1 MTKFTLSAFVLPL
14 LLAAAAPSQPLKVDS
29 GESSIEFT
37 AIGKPG
43 FLRINGKD
51 AKVTGTAEQDP
62 AGLHG
67 TFTTKLDDFHTG
79 IDMRDE
85 HMKKKYLETEKFP
98 TATLKWTVAGGN
110 LNDAKEVPFKGTLSL
125 HGIEKPVEG
134 TAKLD
139 PSSDK
144 KSVKVDAKFPLKLSD
159 FKIDIPT
166 YMGVTVAEDVDVQA
180 QFTAKE

>member
-1 MTKFTLSAFVLPL
+1 MKRVTLAAFVLPL
-14 LLAAAAPSQPLKVDS
+14 LLAAAAPAQPLKVDS
-29 GESSIEFT
+29 GDSSLEFT

-51 AKVTGTAEQDP
+51 AKIAGTATPTGT
-62 AGLHG
+62 GYSG
-67 TFTTKLDDFHTG
+67 TFTAKLDDFHTG

-85 HMKKKYLETEKFP
+85 HMKKKYLETDKYP
-98 TATLKWTVAGGN
+98 TATLKWTVAKVN
-110 LNDAKEVPFKGTLSL
+110 LGDSSEVPFKGTLTL
-125 HGIEKPVEG
+125 HGVERPVEG

-159 FKIDIPT
+159 FKIEIPS
-166 YMGVTVAEDVDVQA
+166 YMGVTVAEDVDVHA
-180 QFTAKE
+180 EFTAKE